1 MALTFLRIISPGTK
15 SGQVSKGMLWVI
27 GGINQPKDRWC
38 FPFLFKLWVRAE
50 SECTFFSG
58 GTTEE
63 LPVAIQQR
71 FHRRS
76 PPCRHEKWDPLRR
89 AKSSLQPNQR
99 QRSSLA

>member
-1 MALTFLRIISPGTK
+1 MDLTLLHIISPGTK
-15 SGQVSKGMLWVI
+15 SGQVSKGMLWMV
-27 GGINQPKDRWC
+27 GGVNQPKDRLR

-76 PPCRHEKWDPLRR
+76 PPCRHEKRAPLRR
-89 AKSSLQPNQR
+89 AESSLQPNQR